1 MPSRQNQDSKMDA
14 LQLSQ
19 GEDTILSGW
28 NKNTQGISYQRL
40 FSLFFGGI
48 ALLTF
53 RLLWRI
59 S

>member
-53 RLLWRI
+53 RLL
-59 S
+59 